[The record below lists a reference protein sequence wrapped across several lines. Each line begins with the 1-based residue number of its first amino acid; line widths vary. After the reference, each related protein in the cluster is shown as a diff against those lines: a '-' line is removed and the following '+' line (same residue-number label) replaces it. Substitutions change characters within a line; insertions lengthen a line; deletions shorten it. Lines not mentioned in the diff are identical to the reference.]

1 MQNAD
6 IAPLLDNRA
15 LNAGFIVINPSP
27 LSQQLYR
34 TIRRITSSRRI
45 DDQKA
50 LNKAIRMTKRHRKRD
65 ETVLRVNVLD
75 KNQFLSGVNYFEK
88 SKRKFPKLSDGCKPL
103 NESKCPLVVHNN
115 WIVGKEAK
123 IYRFREHLMW
133 LYDGD
138 DRYYSS
144 ETRKYLTYAN
154 SKPTASNNSLPKN
167 VTERELSTLRTA
179 LAIGLLLNRVVIL
192 PRFHCRHGECPL
204 NSIVHIKTFDA
215 HLAGCYRENSFL
227 RHPKVPYSVTHDVT
241 DRQYITH
248 VNQTFD
254 VRVSRA
260 EITRLFGD
268 VSAKVLNLGDV
279 HRVAV
284 DLDDGST
291 DRAFSIR
298 LQAAFRRA
306 RYRQIH

>member
-1 MQNAD
+1 M
-6 IAPLLDNRA
+6 
-15 LNAGFIVINPSP
+15 
-27 LSQQLYR
+27 
-34 TIRRITSSRRI
+34 
-45 DDQKA
+45 
-50 LNKAIRMTKRHRKRD
+50 
-65 ETVLRVNVLD
+65 
-75 KNQFLSGVNYFEK
+75 
-88 SKRKFPKLSDGCKPL
+88 
-103 NESKCPLVVHNN
+103 
-115 WIVGKEAK
+115 
-123 IYRFREHLMW
+123 
-133 LYDGD
+133 
-138 DRYYSS
+138 
-144 ETRKYLTYAN
+144 
-154 SKPTASNNSLPKN
+154 LPKN

-306 RYRQIH
+306 RYRQIHWDLLAGICCCIFTVRK